1 MCFSFVSQHE
11 TFIEKTQQREAARLL
26 GAVKWA
32 LSMSRQRCRRGAGL
46 LQTLIATEAAA
57 GTLTNEEDSRRPI
70 CDSRLALP
78 LPFISRMES
87 AGHSSPSSGGPWTI
101 CQFHNQVMML
111 GLPSGCMAALSN
123 VRNHVASVALHLL
136 CSALSVSFALSFSS
150 RILHLRY
157 NFSKWPIRKGAI
169 QFAL

>member
-26 GAVKWA
+26 GAGKWA

-70 CDSRLALP
+70 CDSTCRRPPSSEGWHPSSSRLTLP

-136 CSALSVSFALSFSS
+136 CARRVVRSLV
-150 RILHLRY
+150 
-157 NFSKWPIRKGAI
+157 
-169 QFAL
+169 